1 MRRSRPQQ
9 LAIWLLERLTADREP
24 LIGDLVEELRTRPSH
39 LRLWREVLFAM
50 LNRSRENTLD
60 VRLLKISE
68 ARSPVEIQPRV
79 GPSRGPAKS
88 INLSGGPVPGVGG
101 LSVVA
106 LAALLTLVS
115 PQIWWLAVC
124 CALVGLVLGVA
135 LAILRRREGLRVTG
149 DIFSWRDADGG
160 RAHV

>member
-50 LNRSRENTLD
+50 RNRSRENTLD

-68 ARSPVEIQPRV
+68 ATSPVETQWRV
-79 GPSRGPAKS
+79 GASHGPAKS
-88 INLSGGPVPGVGG
+88 TWVQG
-101 LSVVA
+101 VVA
-106 LAALLTLVS
+106 TPRCV
-115 PQIWWLAVC
+115 IEH
-124 CALVGLVLGVA
+124 
-135 LAILRRREGLRVTG
+135 R
-149 DIFSWRDADGG
+149 
-160 RAHV
+160 

>member
-39 LRLWREVLFAM
+39 LRLW
-50 LNRSRENTLD
+50 
-60 VRLLKISE
+60 
-68 ARSPVEIQPRV
+68 PVEIQPRV

-135 LAILRRREGLRVTG
+135 LAILRRREGLKVTG

>member
-1 MRRSRPQQ
+1 MRRSRRQQ

-39 LRLWREVLFAM
+39 LRLW
-50 LNRSRENTLD
+50 
-60 VRLLKISE
+60 
-68 ARSPVEIQPRV
+68 PVEIQPRV

-106 LAALLTLVS
+106 LAALVTLLS
-115 PQIWWLAVC
+115 PQIWWVAVC

-149 DIFSWRDADGG
+149 NIFSWRDADEG

>member
-9 LAIWLLERLTADREP
+9 LAIWLLEHLAGGREP
-24 LIGDLVEELRTRPSH
+24 LIGDVVQELRTRPS
-39 LRLWREVLFAM
+39 RVWLWREVLFAM

-68 ARSPVEIQPRV
+68 ARSPVEIQRRV
-79 GPSRGPAKS
+79 GPSRRPAKS

-106 LAALLTLVS
+106 LAALLTVVS

-124 CALVGLVLGVA
+124 CALVGVVLGVA
-135 LAILRRREGLRVTG
+135 LAILRRREGLRVTD

>member
-39 LRLWREVLFAM
+39 LRLW
-50 LNRSRENTLD
+50 
-60 VRLLKISE
+60 
-68 ARSPVEIQPRV
+68 PVEIQTRV

-135 LAILRRREGLRVTG
+135 LAILRRREGLKVTG

>member
-39 LRLWREVLFAM
+39 LRLW
-50 LNRSRENTLD
+50 
-60 VRLLKISE
+60 
-68 ARSPVEIQPRV
+68 PVEIQPRV

-124 CALVGLVLGVA
+124 CALVSLVLGVA
-135 LAILRRREGLRVTG
+135 LAILRRREGLKVTG